1 MSLYGTPSIME
12 WLVIQY
18 ATGDVDDRLTE
29 FLDSFK
35 KKGRFSIEF
44 GFFTCTVVW
53 NSRSKKHTI
62 VNIGERH
69 TLTIKDG
76 IILNREE
83 IHDVLRIL
91 DTADISAPLP
101 VFKGEEA
108 TLYTL
113 KDGGWVKLEELR
125 EDNTF
130 YVAYSVA

>member
-1 MSLYGTPSIME
+1 MSLYGNPSIME

-62 VNIGERH
+62 VNIGERRH
-69 TLTIKDG
+69 LG
-76 IILNREE
+76 P
-83 IHDVLRIL
+83 
-91 DTADISAPLP
+91 SASIQRRRSNSLHPQ
-101 VFKGEEA
+101 
-108 TLYTL
+108 
-113 KDGGWVKLEELR
+113 GWRLGK
-125 EDNTF
+125 
-130 YVAYSVA
+130 A